1 MGGTRIAGLGH
12 HAPARVVANA
22 EIEARLGLDEGWI
35 ARRTGIRER
44 RWAAPGEA
52 VSDLA
57 VPAAAMALAQAGIAP
72 DAVGLVLLATSTPDH
87 LLPPTAPIVAHR
99 LGLSCGAVDLTGACA
114 GFLYAFVLAEGF
126 VRTTGRA
133 ALVIA
138 ANILSRRIDP
148 DDRMTA
154 ALFADAAGAL
164 VLAPDP
170 RPEAGL
176 LASALASDGAGYDL
190 IQIPAGGSRRAMT
203 ADTPAREGRMVMRD
217 GRAVFAAAVDIMVS
231 SCRQVLWDAGIAAK
245 EITCFAPHQAN
256 GRMIAAVAGR
266 LAIGPERT
274 LSTLAEF
281 GNTSA
286 ATIPFSLSQA
296 KAARRLGQG
305 DLLLLA
311 AAGAGLAGGAAIYR
325 L

>member
-44 RWAAPGEA
+44 RWAAADEA

-57 VPAAAMALAQAGIAP
+57 VPAAAMALAEAGMAP
-72 DAVGLVLLATSTPDH
+72 DAFGLVLLATSTPDH
-87 LLPPTAPIVAHR
+87 LLPPTAPLVAQR

-126 VRTTGRA
+126 VRATGRA
-133 ALVIA
+133 VLVIA

-164 VLAPDP
+164 VLAPDG
-170 RPEAGL
+170 RREAGL
-176 LASALASDGAGYDL
+176 LASALASDGTGYDL
-190 IQIPAGGSRRAMT
+190 IQIPAGGSRRALT
-203 ADTPAREGRMVMRD
+203 ADTPARDGRMVMRD
-217 GRAVFAAAVDIMVS
+217 GRAVFAAAVEMMVS
-231 SCRQVLWDAGIAAK
+231 SCRQVFAEAAIAAD
-245 EITCFAPHQAN
+245 EIACFAPHQAN
-256 GRMIAAVAGR
+256 GRMIAAVADK

-296 KAARRLGQG
+296 KGARRLGQG